1 MTVTTGE
8 PARGVI
14 SALVTPF
21 GADGDVDRA
30 GLTDLLDFQ
39 IGAGV
44 DGLFVLGTSGE
55 GLLLSS
61 SERMAFAETA
71 VELVGSRVPVVVH
84 CGAVDTAT
92 AVALARHAAG
102 IGVSA
107 LATLPPLFFPYDAR
121 AHLAHFTA
129 VAAAAP
135 DVDHYVYENPER
147 VGFTLGPGLVLQL
160 LRDVPNL
167 RGIKDTGDSLAR
179 ITTYLTQ
186 PDPPTVYTGNN
197 VLLLG
202 ALVMG
207 AAGAV
212 STLANAVPELFAA
225 LVTAH
230 REQRLGDAR
239 ELQLT
244 VARLQAVLRELPYIA
259 SVKHLLERR
268 GLPGGSPRAPIP
280 ALTPAQGD
288 QLDARVRACPS
299 LHDWLRPVG

>member
-1 MTVTTGE
+1 MAS
-8 PARGVI
+8 PALGVL

-21 GADGDVDRA
+21 GPDGRVDTAALADLV
-30 GLTDLLDFQ
+30 DFQ

-55 GLLLSS
+55 GLLLSVE
-61 SERMAFAETA
+61 ERTA
-71 VELVGSRVPVVVH
+71 LAGAVLELVGSRVPVVVH

-92 AVALARHAAG
+92 AVILARHAAG
-102 IGVSA
+102 AGASA
-107 LATLPPLFFPYDAR
+107 LATLPPLFFPYDDR
-121 AHLAHFTA
+121 AHLGHFAA

-135 DVDHYVYENPER
+135 GLDHYVYENPDR
-147 VGFTLGPGLVLQL
+147 VGFSLGPGLVLRL
-160 LRDVPNL
+160 IREIPGL

-179 ITTYLTQ
+179 ISTYLAQ

-225 LVTAH
+225 LVGAY
-230 REQRLGDAR
+230 RAGRLDEAR
-239 ELQLT
+239 ELQLA
-244 VARLQAVLRELPYIA
+244 VARLQALVSGLPYIA
-259 SVKHLLERR
+259 SVKYLLERR
-268 GLPGGSPRAPIP
+268 GLPGGSPRAPVP
-280 ALTPAQGD
+280 SLTAAQRTQLDTRVAACDSLTP
-288 QLDARVRACPS
+288 
-299 LHDWLRPVG
+299 WLTPPPR